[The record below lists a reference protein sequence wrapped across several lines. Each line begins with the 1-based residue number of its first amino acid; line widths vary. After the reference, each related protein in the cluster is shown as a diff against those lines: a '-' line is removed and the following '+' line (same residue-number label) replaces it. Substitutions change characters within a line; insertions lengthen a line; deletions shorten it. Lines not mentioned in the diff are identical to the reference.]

1 MRALLALLLL
11 ALAIRA
17 IVGKLY
23 LELYISARSVTSSLE
38 IIGDSVGV
46 LTPIAVETRSA
57 SVLPGEALLI
67 ERDDSEAAVGLLA

>member
-1 MRALLALLLL
+1 M
-11 ALAIRA
+11 
-17 IVGKLY
+17 Y
-23 LELYISARSVTSSLE
+23 VTSSLN

-46 LTPIAVETRSA
+46 VTPIAVETRSA